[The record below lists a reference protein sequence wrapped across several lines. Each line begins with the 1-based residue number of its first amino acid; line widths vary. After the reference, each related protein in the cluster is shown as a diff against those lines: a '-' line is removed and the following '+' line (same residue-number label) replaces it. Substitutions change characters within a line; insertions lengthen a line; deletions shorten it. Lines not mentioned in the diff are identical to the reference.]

1 MAEAGAKLEEIH
13 AEIVEISKNMGTMS
27 VCLRPGSRPGRPPMF
42 DLGPNEIELGFG
54 MDGEIGKVISV
65 SKISSQVK
73 TNTYQDAVLQF

>member
-1 MAEAGAKLEEIH
+1 MAEEGAKLEDIH
-13 AEIVEISKNMGTMS
+13 AEIEKIVKDLGTMS

-65 SKISSQVK
+65 SRPSQK
-73 TNTYQDAVLQF
+73 NACQIMKK